1 MASNVVANTLSWFA
15 GAFYVII
22 ALAIVYLYF
31 FRLVPLVLSS
41 VKAWTLFDV
50 VRITFVLGGLA
61 VLLGCVAVFTADW
74 IFSQVFDTLPK
85 TRMARELSRISGS
98 TLRVNW
104 DTGGS
109 GAAGAAVPAG
119 GIFGSSSESPA
130 TTAAG
135 ESGVAAS
142 PPVVSAPA
150 PPQRPLKE
158 NALGIWAAALQNIY
172 NPTGSTS
179 DNIKIMNKRDIPEG
193 VVCDVFSD
201 TGGWWPKR
209 YESWQLL
216 CSNDSFKTTVP
227 IQTNGTAARGLTG
240 GSFYTREN
248 PFSIYGTGRWPD
260 AAFDMTAP
268 LITPT
273 PGPSG
278 GPLSTVPI
286 PTAGDGTAT
295 PAAGSAPASKHKVAR
310 GDNLASIAAKYGIA
324 VQALVAANAD
334 KYPILA
340 QNPNMIGIG
349 WELTIPAH

>member
-1 MASNVVANTLSWFA
+1 MASNVVANTLNWFA

-109 GAAGAAVPAG
+109 GAPSPGL
-119 GIFGSSSESPA
+119 FGDSSESSDVTPEEESALAAAPA
-130 TTAAG
+130 L
-135 ESGVAAS
+135 
-142 PPVVSAPA
+142 VSAPA
-150 PPQRPLKE
+150 LTRPLKE
-158 NALGIWAAALQNIY
+158 NALEIWAAALQNIY
-172 NPTGSTS
+172 NPTGNTS
-179 DNIKIMNKRDIPEG
+179 DNIKIMNKRDIPQD

-201 TGGWWPKR
+201 AGGWWPKK
-209 YESWQLL
+209 YENWQLL

-227 IQTNGTAARGLTG
+227 IQANGTAARGLTG

-248 PFSIYGTGRWPD
+248 PFSVYGTGRWPD
-260 AAFDMTAP
+260 AAYDMTAP
-268 LITPT
+268 ALTPT
-273 PGPSG
+273 PSPAG
-278 GPLSTVPI
+278 GPLSSVPI
-286 PTAGDGTAT
+286 PTPGDGTGT
-295 PAAGSAPASKHKVAR
+295 PAAGNVPASKHKVA
-310 GDNLASIAAKYGIA
+310 GGENLAIIAKKYGIT
-324 VQALVAANAD
+324 VPALVAANSE

-340 QNPNMIGIG
+340 QNPNMIGVG

>member
-109 GAAGAAVPAG
+109 ESAAPSV
-119 GIFGSSSESPA
+119 FGSSSEPSDAA
-130 TTAAG
+130 TEG
-135 ESGVAAS
+135 GSEVAAA
-142 PPVVSAPA
+142 PAIISAPV
-150 PPQRPLKE
+150 PTYPLKE
-158 NALGIWAAALQNIY
+158 NALEIWAARLQNIY
-172 NPTGSTS
+172 NPTGSVS
-179 DNIKIMNKRDIPEG
+179 DNIKIMNKRDIPQD

-209 YESWQLL
+209 YENWQLL

-260 AAFDMTAP
+260 DAFDTTAP

-278 GPLSTVPI
+278 GPLSGVAVPT
-286 PTAGDGTAT
+286 PGAGTGT
-295 PAAGSAPASKHKVAR
+295 PVAAGTPGSKHKVL
-310 GDNLASIAAKYGIA
+310 GGENLAIIAKKYGIT
-324 VQALVAANAD
+324 VQALINANSE

-340 QNPNMIGIG
+340 QNPNMIVAG
-349 WELTIPAH
+349 WELTIPSH

>member
-109 GAAGAAVPAG
+109 SSVST
-119 GIFGSSSESPA
+119 GIFGNSNESSDSAPE
-130 TTAAG
+130 G
-135 ESGVAAS
+135 ESAVAAA
-142 PPVVSAPA
+142 PAIIVAPA
-150 PPQRPLKE
+150 PTRPLKE

-179 DNIKIMNKRDIPEG
+179 DNIKIMNKRDIPQG

-201 TGGWWPKR
+201 TSGWWPKR
-209 YESWQLL
+209 YENWQLL

-260 AAFDMTAP
+260 DAYDMTAP
-268 LITPT
+268 VLTPT

-278 GPLSTVPI
+278 GPLSGVALPN
-286 PTAGDGTAT
+286 PDVSSGT
-295 PAAGSAPASKHKVAR
+295 PAAGSVAAGKHKVA
-310 GDNLASIAAKYGIA
+310 GGENLAVIAKKYGIT
-324 VQALVAANAD
+324 VQTLINANSE
-334 KYPILA
+334 KYPILV
-340 QNPNMIGIG
+340 QNPNMIVAG

>member
-104 DTGGS
+104 DTGGGAS
-109 GAAGAAVPAG
+109 GGAP
-119 GIFGSSSESPA
+119 GIFGSSAESSDVAPEA
-130 TTAAG
+130 
-135 ESGVAAS
+135 ESDVAAA
-142 PPVVSAPA
+142 PAVVSVPA
-150 PPQRPLKE
+150 PTRPLKE

-201 TGGWWPKR
+201 TSGWWPKR
-209 YESWQLL
+209 YENWQLL

-260 AAFDMTAP
+260 AAYDMTAP
-268 LITPT
+268 ALTPT

-278 GPLSTVPI
+278 GPLSNVPV
-286 PTAGDGTAT
+286 PNAGDGTAT
-295 PAAGSAPASKHKVAR
+295 PVANSASAGKHKVAR
-310 GDNLASIAAKYGIA
+310 GDNLASIASKYGIT
-324 VQALVAANAD
+324 VQALVAANSE

-340 QNPNMIGIG
+340 QNPNMIGVG